1 MIYLIA
7 FEVIALIYFLVIIY
21 RFYGMEMANET
32 VQFWRHLQL
41 WSAIIGG
48 IVTCVTVIIAAY
60 SQHKINSL
68 ESENKSTVSDTTNI
82 QAETVIVNKGNE
94 NKTNVTMGDTYNVTS
109 HNQSGGVTAG
119 KIENLIVSEEDA
131 SGINPYENATIEQT
145 GLTFKIRPKV
155 GKWISPFVM
164 IPLAEKDSVSIE
176 LSNASTTGTMY
187 DVSMGV
193 VDTNSDGSQWY
204 GHVCGLNGGVPNPA
218 TKDFY
223 YTVTFSSLPT
233 RFIFGDRSSKNKVAF
248 MWVRGR

>member
-1 MIYLIA
+1 MKVTLFLI
-7 FEVIALIYFLVIIY
+7 VIILLIWFSMDDKISLA
-21 RFYGMEMANET
+21 R
-32 VQFWRHLQL
+32 
-41 WSAIIGG
+41 AIINDPHYWVPVL
-48 IVTCVTVIIAAY
+48 IFLLAALY
-60 SQHKINSL
+60 MLGRFVYL
-68 ESENKSTVSDTTNI
+68 EKKSKDRVEQVQTTTNVDSVNHEQKKEKQMSKSENDEPKKDKS
-82 QAETVIVNKGNE
+82 
-94 NKTNVTMGDTYNVTS
+94 GDTYSVTS

-119 KIENLIVSEEDA
+119 KIENLVVSEEDA

-145 GLTFKIRPKV
+145 GLAFKIRPKI

-176 LSNASTTGTMY
+176 FSNASTTGTMF
-187 DVSMGV
+187 DVSNGV

-223 YTVTFSSLPT
+223 YTVTFSSLPS

-248 MWVRGR
+248 MWVRGQ